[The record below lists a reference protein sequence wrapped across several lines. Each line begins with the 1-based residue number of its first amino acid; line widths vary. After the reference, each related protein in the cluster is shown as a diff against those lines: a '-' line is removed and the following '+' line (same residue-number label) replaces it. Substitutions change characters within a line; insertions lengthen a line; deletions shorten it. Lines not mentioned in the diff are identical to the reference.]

1 MPLPLKPGYHFN
13 YDRTTRPPY
22 YEMTAA
28 EAYTDFY
35 GLSFMLSGE
44 RLIYSPN
51 FTTIVQAG
59 ELVFIPKNVYRRTTY
74 ISNSSYER
82 ILLKYTDSMIE
93 ELIEVIGQ
101 KAYDE
106 LCMEHVI
113 RLSPEAQK
121 KVLGILTE
129 MEQEWKN
136 YNEYSELLL
145 KGLLNKLIITCIRE
159 RILLGTDALNLE
171 KKHDYLLDAIQYIKT
186 HLRENPSLNE
196 TADSIHIS
204 ASYLS
209 KIFISCLHTPF
220 STFVLNE
227 KITYAQKLL
236 AETRLS
242 MTEIAAEAGFTSNA
256 YFSDCFKRIAGISP
270 LQFRKQNGKPVH
282 NN

>member
-13 YDRTTRPPY
+13 FDRTTRPPY
-22 YEMTAA
+22 YEMAAA

-51 FTTIVQAG
+51 FTAIVQAG

-93 ELIEVIGQ
+93 DLIEVIGQ
-101 KAYDE
+101 KTYDE

-113 RLSPEAQK
+113 RLSPEARE
-121 KVLGILTE
+121 KVLGILME

-256 YFSDCFKRIAGISP
+256 YFSDCFKRITGISP

-282 NN
+282 DN